1 MCSLKETLMSA
12 IDSEFA
18 LLQEEPDRKP
28 KLLVVDDHPANIQ
41 VLHRAFAAEYQ
52 VFMATNGPQAL
63 SVCREQNPD
72 LVLLD
77 VVMDGMDGHEIC
89 RQMRADPS
97 IRDIPVIFV
106 TAHNDPVEETK
117 GLDLGAVDF
126 ISKPINPDVVR
137 ARVRTHIKLKLRSDI
152 LRRLVFVDSL
162 TGVFNRR
169 YFDHCLSTE
178 WLRSNRSHASLA
190 LILIDVDHFK
200 RYNDRYGH
208 QSGDE
213 CLKKV
218 ARALRRGL
226 HRPGDVVVRYGGE
239 EFACLLP
246 ETDLNGAMRVAR
258 HLEQTVRDLKIAH
271 EDSGVASTVTVS
283 LGVAVKTADSPATY
297 EELLTIADEQLYKAK
312 DAGRAQVCGVGF

>member
-1 MCSLKETLMSA
+1 MSA

-18 LLQEEPDRKP
+18 LLQEDPDRKP

-41 VLHRAFAAEYQ
+41 VIHRAFSADYQ

-77 VVMDGMDGHEIC
+77 VVMEGMDGHEIC

-97 IRDIPVIFV
+97 TRDIPVIFV

-178 WLRSNRSHASLA
+178 WLRSNRSHAPLA

-258 HLEQTVRDLKIAH
+258 HLEQIVRDLKIAH

>member
-1 MCSLKETLMSA
+1 MSA

-18 LLQEEPDRKP
+18 LLQEDPDRKP
-28 KLLVVDDHPANIQ
+28 KLLVVDDQPANIQ
-41 VLHRAFAAEYQ
+41 VLHRAFSAEYQ

-63 SVCREQNPD
+63 SVCREQHPD

-89 RQMRADPS
+89 RQMRADPNT
-97 IRDIPVIFV
+97 RDIPVIFV
-106 TAHNDPVEETK
+106 TAHNDPVQETK

-137 ARVRTHIKLKLRSDI
+137 ARVRTHLKLKLRSDI

-178 WLRSNRSHASLA
+178 WLRANRSHASLA

-208 QSGDE
+208 PSGDE
-213 CLKKV
+213 CLKSV

-246 ETDLNGAMRVAR
+246 ETDLNGAMLVAR
-258 HLEQTVRDLKIAH
+258 HLEQVVRDLQIVH

-283 LGVAVKTADSPATY
+283 LGVAVKTANSPATY

-312 DAGRAQVCGVGF
+312 TAGRAQVSGVGF

>member
-18 LLQEEPDRKP
+18 LLQEDPDRKP
-28 KLLVVDDHPANIQ
+28 KLLVVDDQPANIQ
-41 VLHRAFAAEYQ
+41 VLHRAFSAEYQ

-63 SVCREQNPD
+63 AVCREQHPD

-89 RQMRADPS
+89 RQMRADPNT
-97 IRDIPVIFV
+97 RDIPVIFV
-106 TAHNDPVEETK
+106 TAHNDPVQETK

-178 WLRSNRSHASLA
+178 WLRANRSHASLA

-208 QSGDE
+208 PLGDE
-213 CLKKV
+213 CLKNV

-258 HLEQTVRDLKIAH
+258 HLEQVVRDLKIVH

-283 LGVAVKTADSPATY
+283 LGVAVKTPDSPATY
-297 EELLTIADEQLYKAK
+297 EELLTIADAQLYKAK
-312 DAGRAQVCGVGF
+312 TAGRAQVCGVGF

>member
-1 MCSLKETLMSA
+1 MSA

-18 LLQEEPDRKP
+18 LLQEDPDRKP
-28 KLLVVDDHPANIQ
+28 KLLVVDDQPANIQ
-41 VLHRAFAAEYQ
+41 VLHRAFSAEYQ

-63 SVCREQNPD
+63 SVCREQHPD

-89 RQMRADPS
+89 RQMRADPNT
-97 IRDIPVIFV
+97 RDIPVIFV
-106 TAHNDPVEETK
+106 TAHNDPVQETK

-126 ISKPINPDVVR
+126 ISKPINPDVVK
-137 ARVRTHIKLKLRSDI
+137 ARVRTHLKLKLRSDI

-178 WLRSNRSHASLA
+178 WLRANRSHASLA

-208 QSGDE
+208 PSGDE
-213 CLKKV
+213 CLKSV

-258 HLEQTVRDLKIAH
+258 HLEQVVRDLQIVH
-271 EDSGVASTVTVS
+271 EDSEVASTVTVS
-283 LGVAVKTADSPATY
+283 LGVAVKTANSPATY

-312 DAGRAQVCGVGF
+312 TAGRAQVCGVGF

>member
-1 MCSLKETLMSA
+1 MSA

-18 LLQEEPDRKP
+18 LLQEDPDRKP
-28 KLLVVDDHPANIQ
+28 KLLVVDDQPANIQ
-41 VLHRAFAAEYQ
+41 VLHRAFSAEYQ

-63 SVCREQNPD
+63 SVCREQHPD

-89 RQMRADPS
+89 RQMRADPN

-106 TAHNDPVEETK
+106 TAHNDPVQETK

-137 ARVRTHIKLKLRSDI
+137 ARVRTHLKLKLRSDI

-178 WLRSNRSHASLA
+178 WLRANRSHASLA

-208 QSGDE
+208 PSGDE
-213 CLKKV
+213 CLKNV

-258 HLEQTVRDLKIAH
+258 HLEQVVRDLQIVH

-283 LGVAVKTADSPATY
+283 LGVAVKTANSPATY

-312 DAGRAQVCGVGF
+312 TAGRAQVCGVGF

>member
-18 LLQEEPDRKP
+18 LLQEDPDRKP
-28 KLLVVDDHPANIQ
+28 KLLVVDDQPANIQ
-41 VLHRAFAAEYQ
+41 VLHRAFSAEYQ

-63 SVCREQNPD
+63 AVCREQHPD

-89 RQMRADPS
+89 RQMRADPNT
-97 IRDIPVIFV
+97 RDIPVIFV
-106 TAHNDPVEETK
+106 TAHNDPVQETK

-178 WLRSNRSHASLA
+178 WLRANRSHASLA

-208 QSGDE
+208 PLGDE
-213 CLKKV
+213 CLKNV

-258 HLEQTVRDLKIAH
+258 HLEQVVRDLKIVH

-283 LGVAVKTADSPATY
+283 LGVAVKTPDSPATY
-297 EELLTIADEQLYKAK
+297 EELLTIADAQLYKAK
-312 DAGRAQVCGVGF
+312 TAGRAKVCGVGF

>member
-1 MCSLKETLMSA
+1 MSA

-18 LLQEEPDRKP
+18 LLQEDPDRKP
-28 KLLVVDDHPANIQ
+28 KLLVVDDQPANIQ
-41 VLHRAFAAEYQ
+41 VLHRAFSAEYQ

-63 SVCREQNPD
+63 SVCREQHPD

-89 RQMRADPS
+89 RQMRADPNT
-97 IRDIPVIFV
+97 RDIPVIFV
-106 TAHNDPVEETK
+106 TAHNDPVQETK

-137 ARVRTHIKLKLRSDI
+137 ARVRTHLKLKLRSDI

-178 WLRSNRSHASLA
+178 WLRANRSHASLA

-208 QSGDE
+208 PSGDE
-213 CLKKV
+213 CLKSV

-258 HLEQTVRDLKIAH
+258 HLEQVVRDLQIVH
-271 EDSGVASTVTVS
+271 EDSEVASTVTVS
-283 LGVAVKTADSPATY
+283 LGVAVKTANSPATY

-312 DAGRAQVCGVGF
+312 TAGRAQVSGVGF

>member
-1 MCSLKETLMSA
+1 MSA

-18 LLQEEPDRKP
+18 LLQEDPDRKP
-28 KLLVVDDHPANIQ
+28 KLLVVDDQPANIQ
-41 VLHRAFAAEYQ
+41 VLHRAFSAEYQ

-63 SVCREQNPD
+63 SVCREQHPD

-89 RQMRADPS
+89 RQMRADPNT
-97 IRDIPVIFV
+97 RDIPVIFV
-106 TAHNDPVEETK
+106 TAHNDPVQETK

-126 ISKPINPDVVR
+126 ISKPINPDVVK
-137 ARVRTHIKLKLRSDI
+137 ARVRTHLKLKLRSDI

-178 WLRSNRSHASLA
+178 WLRANRSHASLA

-208 QSGDE
+208 PSGDE
-213 CLKKV
+213 CLKSV

-258 HLEQTVRDLKIAH
+258 HLEQVVRDLQIVH
-271 EDSGVASTVTVS
+271 EDSEVASTVTVS
-283 LGVAVKTADSPATY
+283 LGVAVKTANSPATY

-312 DAGRAQVCGVGF
+312 TAGRAQVSGVGF